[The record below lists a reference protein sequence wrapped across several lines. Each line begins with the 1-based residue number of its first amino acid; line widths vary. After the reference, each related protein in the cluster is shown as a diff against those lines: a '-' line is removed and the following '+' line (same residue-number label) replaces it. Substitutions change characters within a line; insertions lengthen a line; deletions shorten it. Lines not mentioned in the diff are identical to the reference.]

1 MKSTIILSIALLSLL
16 GLGIYC
22 KHEVKPQMKLGDT
35 KVLGIFVRPDGTKL
49 PPDVYLRRIVDTI
62 RYDSSKN
69 KSVIERAELWGAP
82 VVDSVRDKAGKPIL
96 DSITKKPSFRIAGYD
111 LIPKSSLIIISTMD
125 YDSLMRKDTLFFT
138 RKK

>member
-1 MKSTIILSIALLSLL
+1 MKLIPFIIASIGILT
-16 GLGIYC
+16 LGIYC
-22 KHEVKPQMKLGDT
+22 KEKQKPVLKLGDT
-35 KVLGIFVRPDGTKL
+35 KILGIFVRPDGTKL

-82 VVDSVRDKAGKPIL
+82 IVDSVRDKTGKPIL
-96 DSITKKPSFRIAGYD
+96 DSVTKKPSFRIAGYD
-111 LIPKSSLIIISTMD
+111 LIPKSSLILDIAFKN
-125 YDSLMRKDTLFFT
+125 YDSLMAKDTLFFT